1 MTLTAR
7 APAQSGIGL
16 YRTLLDDDW
25 QPESPERQLA
35 AAVLLQAWTDANAA
49 EDTVKYGK
57 GHGMSPGQVV
67 RGARRFLAARSGPWA
82 RQRQLFT
89 GALAV
94 DDEAIRLRAVAL
106 FGDKDND

>member
-1 MTLTAR
+1 MASVTAR
-7 APAQSGIGL
+7 ARSGIEVRCQL
-16 YRTLLDDDW
+16 ELDDDR

-35 AAVLLQAWTDANAA
+35 AAVLLQAWADANAT
-49 EDTVKYGK
+49 EETVKYAK
-57 GHGMSPGQVV
+57 GYGMSSVLVV

-89 GALAV
+89 SALAV

-106 FGDKDND
+106 FGEKDND